1 MALPMR
7 KVVVRLGR
15 CSSFVTQIVR
25 SQHPTTERCLAQQ
38 AMPQEKVEEPSKPR
52 VLSPLEHADYFG
64 VSKLISVRELFEAR
78 AHLGHK
84 EGLLNDLMKP
94 YIFGSRLGHHIID
107 LDQTVPHLF
116 RALNFAAHIAYR
128 DGIIL
133 FVTRNQQTSHMV
145 EEAAK
150 ACGEFAHTRWWRPG
164 LFPNSERQFGT
175 VTRLPDLVVLLS
187 TLDTVFE
194 EHLAVR
200 ECARMLIPTA
210 AVVDTNCNPS
220 LVTYPV
226 PGNDDTPSAVE
237 LYCRLFKEAIL
248 RGKARR
254 AEDARAA
261 ADAEGASSFPAASDN
276 RQAEGE
282 ETKDRAE

>member
-1 MALPMR
+1 MEELP
-7 KVVVRLGR
+7 
-15 CSSFVTQIVR
+15 
-25 SQHPTTERCLAQQ
+25 
-38 AMPQEKVEEPSKPR
+38 KPR
-52 VLSPLEHADYFG
+52 ALTPLEHADYFG
-64 VSKLISVRELFEAR
+64 VSKLISVKELFDAR
-78 AHLGHK
+78 VHLGHK
-84 EGLLNDLMKP
+84 EGLVNDLMKP
-94 YIFGSRLGHHIID
+94 FIFGSRLGHHIID

-116 RALNFAAHIAYR
+116 RALNFTAHIAYR

-150 ACGEFAHTRWWRPG
+150 DCGEFAHTRWWRPG

-210 AVVDTNCNPS
+210 AVVDTNCNPN

-226 PGNDDTPSAVE
+226 PGNDDTPSAVQ
-237 LYCRLFKEAIL
+237 LYCRLFKEAVL
-248 RGKARR
+248 RGKAKRV
-254 AEDARAA
+254 EDGK
-261 ADAEGASSFPAASDN
+261 ADAESSASHQVEA
-276 RQAEGE
+276 GE
-282 ETKDRAE
+282 MRDRAE